1 MEIPLPISLA
11 SLALSAVIGTSSAA
25 TGTGDW
31 HFGPDV
37 SENYACQKAEM
48 LAKIDAVR
56 NVLGENV
63 FVDEFSQ
70 CTEYRGEVKC
80 NAETALYSTSDAY
93 IKSSRIVRKELST
106 LLGKKTCSVDVEVRV
121 TDERPKIDAFVDG
134 RFFYKS
140 GENMK
145 FMAKTN
151 DPTKVYVFH
160 VEGKKATLVWP
171 SFVGT
176 NNIVANELAIPTQG
190 YKMTARAG
198 KLDESLVFVFT
209 NEEAKFMRDYNV
221 EDLNDKLLSL
231 KIRDRRIIRRNL
243 VIEQ

>member
-11 SLALSAVIGTSSAA
+11 SLAFSAVIGTSSAA
-25 TGTGDW
+25 TGTGEW
-31 HFGPDV
+31 HYGPDV
-37 SENYACQKAEM
+37 SENFACQKAEM

-80 NAETALYSTSDAY
+80 HAETAMFSTSDAY
-93 IKSSRIVRKELST
+93 IKSSKVTRKEIYTLS
-106 LLGKKTCSVDVEVRV
+106 GKKTCSVDVDVKV
-121 TDERPKIDAFVDG
+121 TNERPKIDAFVDG

-140 GENMK
+140 GENMS
-145 FMAKTN
+145 FLTKTN

-160 VEGKKATLVWP
+160 VEGKKATMVWP
-171 SFVGT
+171 RFVGT
-176 NNIVANELAIPTQG
+176 NNSVANELIIPTQG

-198 KLDESLVFVFT
+198 KFDESLVFVFT
-209 NEEAKFMRDYNV
+209 NEDPKFMRDYNV
-221 EDLNDKLLSL
+221 EDLNNKLLSL
-231 KIRDRRIIRRNL
+231 KISDRRIVRRNL